1 MELSYRILLGKRSIN
16 SIYSQLEDSWEKELS
31 YVRGMQIGVDVA
43 QDGHGAVAW
52 VRASHRN
59 PSVWLKMF
67 AIFKFYYYLE

>member
-1 MELSYRILLGKRSIN
+1 
-16 SIYSQLEDSWEKELS
+16 
-31 YVRGMQIGVDVA
+31 MQIGVDVA